1 MTAIQETPYA
11 GWGTPTTEGSPSRIC
26 ETTQPLRV
34 KPHSRSTAIFAPTEE
49 RITVEFREVPLDVAL
64 CRLVREKNY
73 ALMY

>member
-1 MTAIQETPYA
+1 M
-11 GWGTPTTEGSPSRIC
+11 EGSQSRIG

-34 KPHSRSTAIFAPTEE
+34 KRHSRSTADLAPTEE
-49 RITVEFREVPLDVAL
+49 RIAVEFREVPLDVAL